1 MGIQSTNS
9 KTVRSLQPED
19 RASLKAFAAGYRFG
33 PYYYYDQ
40 VDESRSAEYFYR
52 ALSAGVERGS
62 VHGCA
67 IEDTIKGILV
77 LDCLPWDSQL
87 FGMPMA
93 KVDLYV
99 SGSSDQE
106 ALSIASQLLKEAG
119 ELSAD
124 GKIKHLACKVDTL
137 DVPCLH
143 ALERCAFRLMDTLTV
158 FSAQPDLVST
168 DVTADRTDLRVRKMR
183 EEDLPALS
191 ALSRAAFTTTSDILT
206 RFTNDAL
213 LMDKAGDLY
222 AQWLENSHRGD
233 QADIVFVAEVDG
245 RPIGFITCRSS
256 SAEADHL
263 LGKRVGS
270 IPLNAVDPGF
280 RRRGVYTRLVKAA
293 IDWFRDQGADYVEIR
308 TQLHTLGT
316 HRTWQ
321 RLNGKLVSSY
331 HVLHRWEDELERSKE
346 GL

>member
-1 MGIQSTNS
+1 MGRQSTHS
-9 KTVRSLQPED
+9 KTVRLLQPAD
-19 RASLKAFAAGYRFG
+19 RASLKAFAAGYRFR

-67 IEDTIKGILV
+67 IEDTVKGVLV
-77 LDCLPWDSQL
+77 FDYLPWDSQL

-93 KVDLYV
+93 KIDLYV
-99 SGSSDQE
+99 SSDDYRE
-106 ALSIASQLLKEAG
+106 ALSIASQLLTRAG
-119 ELSAD
+119 EVSAESR
-124 GKIKHLACKVDTL
+124 IKHLACKVDTL
-137 DVPCLH
+137 DIPCLH
-143 ALERCAFRLMDTLTV
+143 ALERGAFRLMDTLTV
-158 FSAQPDLVST
+158 LSVQPDLVST
-168 DVTADRTDLRVRKMR
+168 DVTEGGTDLRLREIR

-191 ALSRAAFTTTSDILT
+191 ALSRTAFTTTSDVLT

-213 LMDKAGDLY
+213 LTDRAGDLY
-222 AQWLENSHRGD
+222 AQWLENSYGGD

-245 RPIGFITCRSS
+245 RPIGFITCRLS

-280 RRRGVYTRLVKAA
+280 RRKGVYTRLVKTA
-293 IDWFRDQGADYVEIR
+293 IDWFREQGADYVEIR

-331 HVLHRWEDELERSKE
+331 HVLHQWKD
-346 GL
+346 